1 VPSIVLTSPLPV
13 DAASALPG
21 ATITLVDPDT
31 TAAPD
36 TAARGSAPAAP
47 AALRA
52 ALAGADALICL
63 PRDRISADLLD
74 AAPRLRVVANTAVG
88 TDNVDVAAASAR
100 GIAVTNT
107 PDVLTE
113 ATADFAFLLALAAA
127 RRLGQGE
134 RLVRAGAWRGWS
146 LDHLLGVD
154 LAGATLGIIGL
165 GRIGRAV
172 ARRASGFGMAIVH
185 TGGAPDATTP
195 PVRAVPLDELLAI
208 ADIVSIHCPLT
219 ADTRHLI
226 DAAALARMKPT
237 AVLVNTARGPIVDE
251 AAVADALDAGRLF
264 AAGLDVFAAEP
275 RVHPHLLASDRAVL
289 APHLGSATTSV
300 RTQMATLSLAA
311 VRSVLADERPAHLVD
326 PSMWP
331 RRRGAGP

>member
-1 VPSIVLTSPLPV
+1 LPI
-13 DAASALPG
+13 DLAAHLPG
-21 ATITLVDPDT
+21 AAITLVDPET

-36 TAARGSAPAAP
+36 TATRGSAPAAP
-47 AALRA
+47 AAVRA
-52 ALAGADALICL
+52 ALATADALICL
-63 PRDRISADLLD
+63 PRDAITADLLA
-74 AAPRLRVVANTAVG
+74 AAPRLRIVANTAVG
-88 TDNVDVAAASAR
+88 TDNVDVQAASAL

-127 RRLGQGE
+127 RRLGEGE
-134 RLVRAGAWRGWS
+134 RLVRSHDGHGWRGWS
-146 LDHLLGVD
+146 LDLLLGVD

-172 ARRASGFGMAIVH
+172 ARRAAGFGMAIVH
-185 TGGAPDATTP
+185 AGGSPDATTP
-195 PVRAVPLDELLAI
+195 PVRAVALPELLAT

-219 ADTRHLI
+219 PATRHLI

-251 AAVADALDAGRLF
+251 AALADALGAGRLF

-275 RVHPHLLASDRAVL
+275 RVHPHLLACDRAIL

-300 RTQMATLSLAA
+300 RTQMATTSAAA
-311 VRSVLADERPAHLVD
+311 VRSILAGERPAHLVD
-326 PSMWP
+326 PAMWP
-331 RRRGAGP
+331 RRREAAP